1 MEGHASIERDVL
13 ATYAADAA
21 RDVAGVTG
29 LVGSALHRHE
39 GVRIAG
45 GEGRELVELHL
56 AVEWGANVP
65 ALGAEVQERVTAYL
79 ARMADL
85 HPESVDVVVDEIG
98 PPPAAA

>member
-21 RDVAGVTG
+21 RDVAGVSG

-39 GVRIAG
+39 GVRVTGADG
-45 GEGRELVELHL
+45 NVNVELHV
-56 AVEWGANVP
+56 AVDWGANVREL
-65 ALGAEVQERVTAYL
+65 AAEVQERVAAYL
-79 ARMADL
+79 ARMADV
-85 HPESVDVVVDEIG
+85 HPAAVDVVVDEIG

>member
-13 ATYAADAA
+13 TTYAADAA
-21 RDVAGVTG
+21 RDVAGVSG

-45 GEGRELVELHL
+45 DDGSVTVELHL

-65 ALGAEVQERVTAYL
+65 VLGAEVQERVAAYL
-79 ARMADL
+79 ERMADV